1 MKTILYLHA
10 GAEMYG
16 ADKILLE
23 LVTGLDKTKFRP
35 VVILPTD
42 GILKKKLEEAKI
54 QVYVIPYPIL
64 RRKYFNPKGIINY
77 ASNYRNQSD
86 AIVKYLNDN
95 NIKVDLL
102 HVNTLAVLEGIRLK
116 KKLKVPL
123 YWHIHE
129 IITHPQIINKFLCRC
144 VNRYADKAIVV
155 SGPVKQHLIDSGVK
169 AEKIVVIHNG
179 IDSNVFSP
187 DVNSDYLY
195 DEWKIPKN
203 AIKVGMIGRVN
214 NWKGQNDFLDAL
226 APLLN
231 DFDNLYLFVVGSAF
245 EGQEWR
251 IQELKQKIASFS
263 HSNRIIFSE
272 FRKDNY
278 AVEHFFDILI
288 LPSTSPDPLPTVVLE
303 SMGCG
308 RAVIGY
314 AHGGITEMVK
324 DGYNG
329 KLVEPLNKIKLRKA
343 TQNCIY
349 SKSYIQ
355 WGKNSRKR
363 LKKYFSYNNFIDGFD
378 KLYRKIEY

>member
-35 VVILPTD
+35 VVILPTN
-42 GILKKKLEEAKI
+42 GILRKKLEEAKI
-54 QVYVIPYPIL
+54 QVHVIPYPIL
-64 RRKYFNPKGIINY
+64 RRKYFNPKGIIDY
-77 ASNYRNQSD
+77 ASNYRKQSD
-86 AIVKYLNDN
+86 AIMKYLKDN
-95 NIKVDLL
+95 NIKVDII

-116 KKLKVPL
+116 KKLKAPL

-129 IITHPQIINKFLCRC
+129 IITHPQAVNKFLCWC

-155 SGPVKQHLIDSGVK
+155 SGPVKQHLISNGVK
-169 AEKIVVIHNG
+169 TEKIVVIHNG

-231 DFDNLYLFVVGSAF
+231 EFDDLYLFVVGSAF

-251 IQELKQKIASFS
+251 IKELKQKIASLP
-263 HSNRIIFSE
+263 HSDRIIFSE

-314 AHGGITEMVK
+314 AHGGVTEMVK

-329 KLVEPLNKIKLRKA
+329 RLVEPLNKKSLQVAVKESLV
-343 TQNCIY
+343 
-349 SKSYIQ
+349 SKSYVNF
-355 WGKNSRKR
+355 GKNSRSR
-363 LKKYFSYNNFIDGFD
+363 LLRDFSLIKFINTFESVYG
-378 KLYRKIEY
+378 E

>member
-23 LVTGLDKTKFRP
+23 LVTGLDKTMFRP

-42 GILKKKLEEAKI
+42 GVLKEKLEEAKI
-54 QVYVIPYPIL
+54 QVHVIPYPIL
-64 RRKYFNPKGIINY
+64 RRKYFNPKGMINY
-77 ASNYRNQSD
+77 ASNYRSKSD
-86 AIVKYLNDN
+86 AIVKYLKDN
-95 NIKVDLL
+95 NIKVDII

-129 IITHPQIINKFLCRC
+129 IITHPQAVNKFLCWC
-144 VNRYADKAIVV
+144 VNRYADKVIVV
-155 SGPVKQHLIDSGVK
+155 SGPVKQHLINNGVNTK
-169 AEKIVVIHNG
+169 KISVIHNG
-179 IDSNVFSP
+179 IDSSVFSP

-251 IQELKQKIASFS
+251 IKELKQKIASLP

-278 AVEHFFDILI
+278 AIEHFFDILI

-308 RAVIGY
+308 RAIIGY
-314 AHGGITEMVK
+314 AHGGIVEMVK
-324 DGYNG
+324 DDWNG
-329 KLVEPLNKIKLRKA
+329 KLVKPLDLGTLRNEVRECIK
-343 TQNCIY
+343 NSIY
-349 SKSYIQ
+349 VY
-355 WGKNSRKR
+355 WGNNSRKR
-363 LKKYFSYNNFIDGFD
+363 LVSSFSLNQFIQKFESIYEEG
-378 KLYRKIEY
+378 

>member
-35 VVILPTD
+35 IVILPTD
-42 GILKKKLEEAKI
+42 GILRQKLEEAKI
-54 QVYVIPYPIL
+54 KVHVISYPIL

-77 ASNYRNQSD
+77 AFNYRSQSN

-129 IITHPQIINKFLCRC
+129 IITHPQVINKFLCWC
-144 VNRYADKAIVV
+144 VNQYADKAIVV
-155 SGPVKQHLIDSGVK
+155 SGPVKRHLISNGVNSK
-169 AEKIVVIHNG
+169 KVVVVHNG

-203 AIKVGMIGRVN
+203 AVKVGMIGRVN

-231 DFDNLYLFVVGSAF
+231 EFNNLYLFLVGSAF

-251 IQELKQKIASFS
+251 IKELKQKIASLP

-308 RAVIGY
+308 RAIIGY

-329 KLVEPLNKIKLRKA
+329 KLVKSLDKKALNIAVRDSLV
-343 TQNCIY
+343 
-349 SKSYIQ
+349 SKNYINF
-355 WGKNSRKR
+355 GKNSRKK
-363 LKKYFSYNNFIDGFD
+363 LLNDFSLIKFINTFESIYG
-378 KLYRKIEY
+378 E

>member
-42 GILKKKLEEAKI
+42 GILREKLEKAEIK
-54 QVYVIPYPIL
+54 VHVISYPIL

-77 ASNYRNQSD
+77 ISKYRSQSD
-86 AIVKYLNDN
+86 AIVDYLNKN
-95 NIKVDLL
+95 NIDVDII

-116 KKLKVPL
+116 KKLHVPL

-129 IITHPQIINKFLCRC
+129 IITHPQIINKFLCWC
-144 VNRYADKAIVV
+144 VNKYADKAIVV
-155 SGPVKQHLIDSGVK
+155 SGPVKHHLVINGVNPK
-169 AEKIVVIHNG
+169 KVNVIHNG
-179 IDSNVFSP
+179 IDSNIFSP
-187 DVNSDYLY
+187 NVDSDYLY
-195 DEWKIPKN
+195 DEWNIPRN
-203 AIKVGMIGRVN
+203 AIKVGMIGRIN
-214 NWKGQNDFLDAL
+214 NWKGQSDFLDAL
-226 APLLN
+226 APLLK
-231 DFDNLYLFVVGSAF
+231 DFDNLYMFVVGSAF

-251 IQELKQKIASFS
+251 INELKQKIKSFP
-263 HSNRIIFSE
+263 HNDRIIFSE

-278 AVEHFFDILI
+278 AVEHFFDVLI

-314 AHGGITEMVK
+314 AHGGITEMVQ
-324 DGYNG
+324 DGING
-329 KLVEPLNKIKLRKA
+329 KLVPPLNKNALRSAVKD
-343 TQNCIY
+343 CIVD
-349 SKSYIQ
+349 KNYIR
-355 WGKNSRKR
+355 WGENSRQR
-363 LKKYFSYNNFIDGFD
+363 LLNNFSLIKFIETFE
-378 KLYRKIEY
+378 KLYGSSKR

>member
-16 ADKILLE
+16 ADKVLLE

-35 VVILPTD
+35 IVILPTD
-42 GILKKKLEEAKI
+42 GILRQKLEEAKI
-54 QVYVIPYPIL
+54 KVHVISYPIL
-64 RRKYFNPKGIINY
+64 RRKYFSPKGIINY
-77 ASNYRNQSD
+77 AFNYRNQSN

-129 IITHPQIINKFLCRC
+129 IITHPQVINKFLCWC
-144 VNRYADKAIVV
+144 VNQYADKAIVV
-155 SGPVKQHLIDSGVK
+155 SGPVKRHLISNGVNSK
-169 AEKIVVIHNG
+169 KVVVVHNG

-203 AIKVGMIGRVN
+203 AVKVGMIGRVN

-231 DFDNLYLFVVGSAF
+231 EFNNLYLFLVGSAF

-251 IQELKQKIASFS
+251 IKELKQKIASLP

-308 RAVIGY
+308 RAIIGY

-329 KLVEPLNKIKLRKA
+329 KLVKSLDKKALNIAVKDSLV
-343 TQNCIY
+343 
-349 SKSYIQ
+349 SKNYINF
-355 WGKNSRKR
+355 GKNSRKK
-363 LKKYFSYNNFIDGFD
+363 LLNDFSLIKFINTFESIYG
-378 KLYRKIEY
+378 E